1 MSIVSLIIKESLLP
15 RCGINLYCHDFL
27 SPLLGNYVICMYL
40 SSMKADTKRI
50 AIHDESGIVVK
61 EFTSQNN
68 KMRNTNTLI

>member
-1 MSIVSLIIKESLLP
+1 
-15 RCGINLYCHDFL
+15 
-27 SPLLGNYVICMYL
+27 MYL

-68 KMRNTNTLI
+68 KMRNTNTLIYLIDLKFSKIVTKKL